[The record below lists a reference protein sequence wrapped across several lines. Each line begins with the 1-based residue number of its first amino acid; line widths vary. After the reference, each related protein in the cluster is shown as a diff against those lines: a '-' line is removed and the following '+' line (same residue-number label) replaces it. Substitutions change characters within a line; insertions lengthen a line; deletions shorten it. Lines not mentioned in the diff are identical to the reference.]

1 MFLESPAL
9 DESSSSLSSL
19 SYGQEN
25 IMNEISMLNEI
36 GDIPP
41 HHNINNDHHNLT
53 NTKPTDKLVAA
64 IDQGTSSSRFLV
76 FSTETGELVTYHQ
89 IEIKKIYPNEGWVEQ
104 DPAEILSSVTRCI
117 DVVAKKLPELGF
129 QISDIRCVG
138 LTNQRE
144 STILWERTTGKAL
157 YNSIV
162 WLDNRTSDLVE
173 TVIDRVPGRDM
184 NWLKSKTGLP
194 ISTYFSA
201 LKIKWLIENVAQV
214 RRSMLAGTLMF
225 GTIDS
230 WLLWNLTGKHLTD
243 VTNASRTLLMD
254 LETLEWDPWLCDFF
268 KIPMSILPEIRP
280 SSSMFG
286 EIQNGPL
293 MSIPITGVIGDQNAA
308 LVGQKCLSIGQIKV
322 TYGTGAFLMQNIG
335 PGPLHGAYKN
345 VPEEARHK
353 LLTTVAFK
361 LGDEM
366 AWYALEGSIAIAGA
380 AITWL
385 RDNLEIIDNYGQVED
400 LARMD
405 SNSGGLYF
413 VPAFQGLYAP
423 YWDAYASGLIIGI
436 SQFSRKSHLIRA
448 TLEGVAYQTND
459 ILCLMR
465 NGLNYGIRVDGGM
478 SSNDLLCQILSD
490 VTGNLILRAKMAE
503 STAFGAALVASHHCG
518 LWQRLLKADHYHQ
531 QQQQQQQNT
540 NGDLINNNH
549 NNQQSMNNCNGNI
562 NIISNRSHP
571 QDSTFN
577 HLKRQLSS
585 FLTSS
590 SSSSSTTTTT
600 TMTTSTTSV
609 SSSSSSSLPLSSS
622 TSTSQ
627 SMPQPKSIA
636 THLLSEPIN
645 ETIRL
650 QYDIFRP
657 ELDEDQRQERID
669 NWRAA
674 VRRCRKWIRINE
686 QKEQKRVEYLRLS
699 TLPMTFF
706 IITTIGLCILSRRF

>member
-1 MFLESPAL
+1 MLL
-9 DESSSSLSSL
+9 ESSSLPNQPSLNGQNMSYSSSIIL
-19 SYGQEN
+19 EA
-25 IMNEISMLNEI
+25 E
-36 GDIPP
+36 D
-41 HHNINNDHHNLT
+41 DHHHGRHQT
-53 NTKPTDKLVAA
+53 NHNHHHHENGDTIIRSNRLVAA

-138 LTNQRE
+138 VTNQRE

-201 LKIKWLIENVAQV
+201 LKIKWLIKNVAEV

-254 LETLEWDPWLCDFF
+254 LETLEWDAWLCDFF
-268 KIPMSILPEIRP
+268 KIPISILPEIKP

-293 MSIPITGVIGDQNAA
+293 RSIPITGVIGDQNAA

-385 RDNLEIIDNYGQVED
+385 RDNLELIDNYGQVED

-436 SQFSRKSHLIRA
+436 SQFTRKSHLVRA

-478 SSNDLLCQILSD
+478 SSNDLLCQILSN

-518 LWQRLLKADHYHQ
+518 LWERLLKADHNHQ
-531 QQQQQQQNT
+531 QLQINDDILAT
-540 NGDLINNNH
+540 NFNNN
-549 NNQQSMNNCNGNI
+549 NQSAMNNGKICNGNI
-562 NIISNRSHP
+562 SNKLQP
-571 QDSTFN
+571 QQDSTFD
-577 HLKRQLSS
+577 HIKRQLSS
-585 FLTSS
+585 FLSSSS

-600 TMTTSTTSV
+600 TTSLSP
-609 SSSSSSSLPLSSS
+609 SSTLSSSS
-622 TSTSQ
+622 TSQ
-627 SMPQPKSIA
+627 PPKSTA
-636 THLLSEPIN
+636 QLLCEPIN
-645 ETIRL
+645 ETMKL
-650 QYDIFRP
+650 QYDLFRP
-657 ELDEDQRQERID
+657 ELDEDQRQERIE

-674 VRRCRKWIRINE
+674 VRRSRKWIRINE

-706 IITTIGLCILSRRF
+706 IISTLGLCILSRRF